1 MQGACF
7 GSSNKERGIF
17 MCSALVLAHRA
28 LKNEIY

>member
-1 MQGACF
+1 MQRACI
-7 GSSNKERGIF
+7 GSSIKERGF